1 LGLRECRSGILV
13 PAAIGNKTS
22 PNTGI
27 ADTLR
32 ATNRFNAYPQLA
44 RMTYALKFLYVLIP
58 AVLALSDGAAHAA
71 GFQRLNLPMDQNGPG
86 LQGAVWTPCAE
97 AAGDIK
103 VGRVAMQGV
112 QGCKLPEGRYPL
124 IVLSHGSAGS
134 YLSHHDTA
142 AALADAGFVVAAINH
157 VGDNAQDKSRQ
168 GYLSIFS
175 TRPREM
181 RRLIDYMTGTWPDKA
196 RIDPEKIGFFGF
208 SRGGYTGLVLAGAAP
223 DLAGGVAICQEQA
236 SLPMCRDIAAGKV
249 PQQPYPQDTRIKAAV
264 IADPLNVFP
273 VDALKRVTLPVQL
286 WASERGGEG
295 VSPASVEAV
304 RQGLGAAQDFQV
316 AAGAGHYAFL
326 APCSAEQA
334 EALPGICRD
343 EAGIDRL
350 AFHRELNAQV
360 TAFFKARLQ

>member
-1 LGLRECRSGILV
+1 MTF
-13 PAAIGNKTS
+13 A
-22 PNTGI
+22 
-27 ADTLR
+27 
-32 ATNRFNAYPQLA
+32 FN
-44 RMTYALKFLYVLIP
+44 FLHVLIP
-58 AVLALSDGAAHAA
+58 AVLALAAGVANAA
-71 GFQRLNLPMDQNGPG
+71 GFQRLNLPMDLNGPG

-97 AAGDIK
+97 PAGEIK
-103 VGRVAMQGV
+103 VGRVAIQGV

-157 VGDNAQDKSRQ
+157 VGDNALDKSRQ

-181 RRLIDYMTGTWPDKA
+181 RRLIDYMTGVWPDKA
-196 RIDPEKIGFFGF
+196 SLDAEKIGFFGF

-223 DLAGGVAICQEQA
+223 DLAAGLAICADQP

-249 PQQPYPQDTRIKAAV
+249 PQQPYPADARIKAAV
-264 IADPLNVFP
+264 IADPLNVFSEG
-273 VDALKRVTLPVQL
+273 ALKRVTLPIQL
-286 WASERGGEG
+286 WVSARGGEG

-304 RQGLGAAQDFQV
+304 RQGLGAAPDYQM
-316 AAGAGHYAFL
+316 AAGAGHYVFL
-326 APCSAEQA
+326 APCSADQA

-343 EAGIDRL
+343 EAGVDRS
-350 AFHRELNAQV
+350 AFHQALNAQV

>member
-1 LGLRECRSGILV
+1 MGERVTIS
-13 PAAIGNKTS
+13 PAARRASHEFFRIPS
-22 PNTGI
+22 CMPN
-27 ADTLR
+27 AKLVLSLACVVLTLS
-32 ATNRFNAYPQLA
+32 AT
-44 RMTYALKFLYVLIP
+44 
-58 AVLALSDGAAHAA
+58 AAHAA

-97 AAGDIK
+97 PAGEIK

-112 QGCKLPEGRYPL
+112 QGCKMPAGRYPL
-124 IVLSHGSAGS
+124 IVMSHGSAGS

-142 AALADAGFVVAAINH
+142 AALADAGFVVASINH
-157 VGDNAQDKSRQ
+157 VGDNALDKSRQ

-181 RRLIDYMTGTWPDKA
+181 RRLIDYMTGAWPDKA
-196 RIDPEKIGFFGF
+196 KVDPDRIGFFGF

-223 DLAGGVAICQEQA
+223 DLAAGLAICAEQP

-249 PQQPYPQDTRIKAAV
+249 PQQPYPADARIKAAV

-273 VDALKRVTLPVQL
+273 GDALKRVTLPIQL

-304 RQGLGAAQDFQV
+304 RQGLGAAPDFQV

-326 APCSAEQA
+326 APCSDEQT
-334 EALPGICRD
+334 EALPSICRD
-343 EAGIDRL
+343 ETGLDRT
-350 AFHRELNAQV
+350 AFHQALNARV
-360 TAFFKARLQ
+360 AAFFRARLQ

>member
-1 LGLRECRSGILV
+1 MPLAKLV
-13 PAAIGNKTS
+13 PS
-22 PNTGI
+22 
-27 ADTLR
+27 L
-32 ATNRFNAYPQLA
+32 
-44 RMTYALKFLYVLIP
+44 VC
-58 AVLALSDGAAHAA
+58 AVLALSAGAAHAA

-97 AAGDIK
+97 PAGEIK
-103 VGRVAMQGV
+103 VGRIAIQGV
-112 QGCKLPEGRYPL
+112 QGCKLPDGRYPL
-124 IVLSHGSAGS
+124 IVMSHGSAGS

-181 RRLIDYMTGTWPDKA
+181 RRLIDYMTGVWPNKA
-196 RIDPEKIGFFGF
+196 SLDAEKIGFFGF

-223 DLAGGVAICQEQA
+223 DLAAGLAICADQP

-249 PQQPYPQDTRIKAAV
+249 PQQPYPADARIKAAV
-264 IADPLNVFP
+264 IADPLNVFSG
-273 VDALKRVTLPVQL
+273 DALKRVTLPIQL

-304 RQGLGAAQDFQV
+304 RQGLFAAPDYQM
-316 AAGAGHYAFL
+316 AAGAGHYVFL

-343 EAGIDRL
+343 EAGVDRSAL
-350 AFHRELNAQV
+350 HQALNARV
-360 TAFFKARLQ
+360 TVFFKARLQ

>member
-1 LGLRECRSGILV
+1 MPNAKLV
-13 PAAIGNKTS
+13 LS
-22 PNTGI
+22 
-27 ADTLR
+27 
-32 ATNRFNAYPQLA
+32 LA
-44 RMTYALKFLYVLIP
+44 SV
-58 AVLALSDGAAHAA
+58 VLALSATAAHAA

-97 AAGDIK
+97 SAGEIK
-103 VGRVAMQGV
+103 VGRVAIQGV

-124 IVLSHGSAGS
+124 IVMSHGSAGS

-157 VGDNAQDKSRQ
+157 VGDNALDKSRQ

-181 RRLIDYMTGTWPDKA
+181 RRLIDYMTGVWPDKA
-196 RIDPEKIGFFGF
+196 RVDPEKIGFFGF

-223 DLAGGVAICQEQA
+223 DLAAGLAICADQP

-249 PQQPYPQDTRIKAAV
+249 PQQPYPADARIKAAV

-273 VDALKRVTLPVQL
+273 GDALKRVTLPVQL
-286 WASERGGEG
+286 WASERGGDG

-304 RQGLGAAQDFQV
+304 RQGLGAAPDFQV

-334 EALPGICRD
+334 EALPSICRD
-343 EAGIDRL
+343 EMGFDRT
-350 AFHRELNAQV
+350 AFHQDLNARV

>member
-1 LGLRECRSGILV
+1 MPLANLV
-13 PAAIGNKTS
+13 PS
-22 PNTGI
+22 
-27 ADTLR
+27 L
-32 ATNRFNAYPQLA
+32 
-44 RMTYALKFLYVLIP
+44 VC
-58 AVLALSDGAAHAA
+58 AVLALSATAAHAA

-97 AAGDIK
+97 PAGEIK

-124 IVLSHGSAGS
+124 IVMSHGSAGS

-181 RRLIDYMTGTWPDKA
+181 RRLIDHMTGVWPDKA
-196 RIDPEKIGFFGF
+196 SLDAEKIGFFGF

-223 DLAGGVAICQEQA
+223 DLAAGLAICADQP

-249 PQQPYPQDTRIKAAV
+249 PQQPYPADTRIKAAV
-264 IADPLNVFP
+264 IVDPLNVFSG
-273 VDALKRVTLPVQL
+273 DALKRITLPIQL
-286 WASERGGEG
+286 WASELGGEG
-295 VSPASVEAV
+295 VSPASVQAV
-304 RQGLGAAQDFQV
+304 QQGLGAAPDFQV

-326 APCSAEQA
+326 APCGAEQA
-334 EALPGICRD
+334 EAAPGICRD
-343 EAGIDRL
+343 ETGFDRP
-350 AFHRELNAQV
+350 AFHQDLNARV
-360 TAFFKARLQ
+360 TAFFKVRLQ

>member
-1 LGLRECRSGILV
+1 MPFAKFVPSLV
-13 PAAIGNKTS
+13 CAA
-22 PNTGI
+22 
-27 ADTLR
+27 
-32 ATNRFNAYPQLA
+32 
-44 RMTYALKFLYVLIP
+44 
-58 AVLALSDGAAHAA
+58 LALSASAAHAA

-97 AAGDIK
+97 PAGEIK
-103 VGRVAMQGV
+103 VGRVAIQGV

-124 IVLSHGSAGS
+124 IVMSHGSAGS

-175 TRPREM
+175 TRPREV
-181 RRLIDYMTGTWPDKA
+181 RRLIDYMTGVWPDKTNV
-196 RIDPEKIGFFGF
+196 DSEKIGFFGF

-223 DLAGGVAICQEQA
+223 DLGAGLAICAEQP

-249 PQQPYPQDTRIKAAV
+249 PQQPYPADARIMAAV
-264 IADPLNVFP
+264 IADPLNAFSA
-273 VDALKRVTLPVQL
+273 DALKRVSLPMQL
-286 WASERGGEG
+286 WASARGGEG

-304 RQGLGAAQDFQV
+304 RLGLGAAPDYKV
-316 AAGAGHYAFL
+316 AAGAGHYVFL

-343 EAGIDRL
+343 EAGVDRS
-350 AFHRELNAQV
+350 AFHQELNASV

>member
-1 LGLRECRSGILV
+1 MSHAKLV
-13 PAAIGNKTS
+13 LSLACVVL
-22 PNTGI
+22 
-27 ADTLR
+27 TLS
-32 ATNRFNAYPQLA
+32 AT
-44 RMTYALKFLYVLIP
+44 
-58 AVLALSDGAAHAA
+58 AAHAA

-97 AAGDIK
+97 PAGEIK
-103 VGRVAMQGV
+103 VGRVAIQGV

-124 IVLSHGSAGS
+124 IVMSHGSAGS
-134 YLSHHDTA
+134 YLSHHDSA

-157 VGDNAQDKSRQ
+157 VGDNALDKSRQ

-181 RRLIDYMTGTWPDKA
+181 RRLIDYMTGAWPDKA
-196 RIDPEKIGFFGF
+196 SLDPEKIGFFGF

-223 DLAGGVAICQEQA
+223 DLAAGLAICAEQP

-249 PQQPYPQDTRIKAAV
+249 PQQPYPADARIKAAV

-273 VDALKRVTLPVQL
+273 GDALKQVSLPIQL

-304 RQGLGAAQDFQV
+304 RQSLGAAPDFQV
-316 AAGAGHYAFL
+316 AAGAGHYVFL
-326 APCSAEQA
+326 APCGAEQTQ
-334 EALPGICRD
+334 ALPGICRD

>member
-1 LGLRECRSGILV
+1 MPLAKLV
-13 PAAIGNKTS
+13 PS
-22 PNTGI
+22 
-27 ADTLR
+27 L
-32 ATNRFNAYPQLA
+32 
-44 RMTYALKFLYVLIP
+44 VC
-58 AVLALSDGAAHAA
+58 AVLALSAGAAHAA

-97 AAGDIK
+97 PAGEIK
-103 VGRVAMQGV
+103 VGRIAIQGV
-112 QGCKLPEGRYPL
+112 QGCKLPDGRYPL
-124 IVLSHGSAGS
+124 IVMSHGSAGS

-181 RRLIDYMTGTWPDKA
+181 RRLIDYMTGVWPNKA
-196 RIDPEKIGFFGF
+196 SLDAEKIGFFGF

-223 DLAGGVAICQEQA
+223 DLAAGLAICADQP

-249 PQQPYPQDTRIKAAV
+249 PQQPYPADARINVAV
-264 IADPLNVFP
+264 IADPLNVFSG
-273 VDALKRVTLPVQL
+273 DALKRVTLPIQL

-304 RQGLGAAQDFQV
+304 RQGLGAAPDYQM
-316 AAGAGHYAFL
+316 AAGAGHYVFL

-343 EAGIDRL
+343 EAGVDRSAL
-350 AFHRELNAQV
+350 HQALNARV

>member
-1 LGLRECRSGILV
+1 
-13 PAAIGNKTS
+13 
-22 PNTGI
+22 
-27 ADTLR
+27 
-32 ATNRFNAYPQLA
+32 
-44 RMTYALKFLYVLIP
+44 MTYASKFLHVLIP
-58 AVLALSDGAAHAA
+58 AVLALSGGAAQAA

-97 AAGDIK
+97 PATEIK
-103 VGRVAMQGV
+103 VGRVAIQGV
-112 QGCKLPEGRYPL
+112 QGCKAPEGRYPL
-124 IVLSHGSAGS
+124 IVMSHGSAGS

-181 RRLIDYMTGTWPDKA
+181 RRLIDYMTGAWPDKA
-196 RIDPEKIGFFGF
+196 RIDPDRIGFFGF

-223 DLAGGVAICQEQA
+223 DLAAGLAICADQP

-249 PQQPYPQDTRIKAAV
+249 PQQPYPAEPRIKAAV

-273 VDALKRVTLPVQL
+273 GDALKRVTLPIQL

-304 RQGLGAAQDFQV
+304 RQGLGVTPDFRV
-316 AAGAGHYAFL
+316 AAGGGHYAFL

-343 EAGIDRL
+343 DAGIDRL